1 MIGNN
6 DGNYFVSTITKETK
20 KKKYTANTPTM
31 NMGNDG
37 YKTI

>member
-1 MIGNN
+1 MMVIIL
-6 DGNYFVSTITKETK
+6 FAQVQK
-20 KKKYTANTPTM
+20 KKIYTANTPTM